1 MVQAAHHRMAGRP
14 HGKLL
19 PRYAGPIAQFLITH
33 PKASRWDI
41 LDFIERT
48 WEVRAST
55 VALYHFMKKYGLDRA
70 QRNLASAAETSAA
83 GPAVVQAVASAE
95 ANLPVPQAEFFLP
108 RRSTRGR
115 SSSCRSR

>member
-1 MVQAAHHRMAGRP
+1 
-14 HGKLL
+14 L
-19 PRYAGPIAQFLITH
+19 
-33 PKASRWDI
+33 DI
-41 LDFIERT
+41 LDFIEHT

-70 QRNLASAAETSAA
+70 QRSLASAADRSVAKVE
-83 GPAVVQAVASAE
+83 VVQAAALPEAS
-95 ANLPVPQAEFFLP
+95 LPAPQAEFFLP